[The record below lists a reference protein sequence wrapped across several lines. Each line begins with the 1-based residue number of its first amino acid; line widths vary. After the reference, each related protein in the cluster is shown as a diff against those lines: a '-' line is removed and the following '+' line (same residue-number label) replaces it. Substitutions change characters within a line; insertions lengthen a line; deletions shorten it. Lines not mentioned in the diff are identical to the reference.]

1 MASGRWYGCCMGMMG
16 AGEGTDAIFSPTGAY
31 YSLLEMDQT
40 RVLVDTGAQGGA
52 HSGPGGQ

>member
-1 MASGRWYGCCMGMMG
+1 MGMMG

>member
-1 MASGRWYGCCMGMMG
+1 MAALWHDGSRGRYRCC
-16 AGEGTDAIFSPTGAY
+16 FSFYTVY
-31 YSLLEMDQT
+31 QSLQEMDQT